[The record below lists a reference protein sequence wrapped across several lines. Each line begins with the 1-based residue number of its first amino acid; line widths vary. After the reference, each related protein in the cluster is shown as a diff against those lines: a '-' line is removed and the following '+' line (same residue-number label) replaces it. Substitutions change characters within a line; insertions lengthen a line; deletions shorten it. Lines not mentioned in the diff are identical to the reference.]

1 MFYGLIRAIN
11 YERGF
16 GFIEQNGGKDV
27 YFHATILEPGVFD
40 RLMEG
45 QPVKFELQKR
55 DPDEKPTE
63 RKGPRAAIIE
73 LIDRMPGGVLS
84 DPPPEHRARHHPKAQ
99 RRKATWKR
107 KIVLGGA
114 AEPDVGAPGVGAT
127 EAGDQKSE
135 IAEG

>member
-1 MFYGLIRAIN
+1 MFYGLIRSIN

-63 RKGPRAAIIE
+63 RKGPRAAVIE

-114 AEPDVGAPGVGAT
+114 AAPEAAAT
-127 EAGDQKSE
+127 EIGVPVVGDQRPEVGES
-135 IAEG
+135 

>member
-1 MFYGLIRAIN
+1 MFYGLIRSIN

-40 RLMEG
+40 RLMQG
-45 QPVKFELQKR
+45 QPVKFALQKR

-63 RKGPRAAIIE
+63 RKGPRAAAIE
-73 LIDRMPGGVLS
+73 LIDRMPGGILA
-84 DPPPEHRARHHPKAQ
+84 DPPPEHRARRHPKAQ

-107 KIVLGGA
+107 KIVLGGTV
-114 AEPDVGAPGVGAT
+114 EPEVEAPEIGDQRS
-127 EAGDQKSE
+127 EAGE
-135 IAEG
+135 V